1 MTNTNHSYEEYQS
14 LIKPITDISET
25 HYYNK
30 RYSLQN
36 QKNNPIPKRLYNLHC
51 NLARS

>member
-30 RYSLQN
+30 RYSLQKTRKSEK
-36 QKNNPIPKRLYNLHC
+36 QSYT
-51 NLARS
+51 